1 MSSFSHF
8 SVLLGESVGLLG
20 VRPDGVYVDCTLGG
34 GGHAQ
39 MIASQLSEKG
49 RLIGI
54 DRDPE
59 AIAASKERL
68 SRFGDKIIY
77 VNGNFV
83 ELSRIVS
90 ENGFEKVDGVIMDL
104 GVSSHQLDTPER
116 GFSYHADAPLDMRM
130 DQTAAL
136 SAKDVV
142 NGYSRE
148 ELTRVIRDYGEEHR
162 AAQISRAIC
171 SRREEKPIE
180 TTLELAEIIK
190 SVFPPAERFENKHP
204 ARRTFQAI
212 RIEVNGELDVIP
224 SAIDQAAALL
234 KKGGVISV
242 ISFHSLEDRA
252 VKEAFRKHTDG
263 CTCPR
268 SFPVCVC
275 GFKPDLE
282 IITKKPVLP
291 GEEENELNSRS
302 RSAKLRA
309 ARKI

>member
-1 MSSFSHF
+1 MSDFSHF
-8 SVLLGESVGLLG
+8 SVLLTESVELLG

-34 GGHAQ
+34 GGHAER
-39 MIASQLSEKG
+39 IAGMLSEKG

-59 AIAASKERL
+59 AIEASRKRLAGFGERIV
-68 SRFGDKIIY
+68 F

-83 ELSRIVS
+83 DLSRIVS
-90 ENGFEKVDGVIMDL
+90 EQGFEKVDGVIMDL

-116 GFSYHADAPLDMRM
+116 GFSYHADALLDMRM
-130 DQTAAL
+130 DPSAPL
-136 SAKDVV
+136 SAREVV

-148 ELTRVIRDYGEEHR
+148 ELTRIIRDYGEEHR

-171 SRREEKPIE
+171 ARREKKPIE
-180 TTLELAEIIK
+180 TTLELCEIIK
-190 SVFPPAERFENKHP
+190 SVFPPSERFENKHP

-212 RIEVNGELDVIP
+212 RIEVNGELEIIP
-224 SAIDQAAALL
+224 SAIDQAVALL
-234 KKGGVISV
+234 REGGVVSV

-252 VKEAFRKHTDG
+252 VKEAFRRHTDG
-263 CTCPR
+263 CRCPR

-275 GFKPDLE
+275 GFRPDLE

-291 GEEENELNSRS
+291 GEEENLLNSRS

-309 ARKI
+309 AKKI